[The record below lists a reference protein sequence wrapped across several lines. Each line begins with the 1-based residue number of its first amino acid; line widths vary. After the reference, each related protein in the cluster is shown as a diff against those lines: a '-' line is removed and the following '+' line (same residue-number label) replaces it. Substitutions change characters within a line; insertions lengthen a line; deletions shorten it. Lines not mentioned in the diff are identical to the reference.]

1 MPNPQETLATFTRN
15 FDHLDL
21 HTPGK
26 FNSSSR
32 TLIETPEQ
40 LKTFLLLLSKLKRS
54 TLRAPELSLDYE
66 ACKLAGDGD
75 IRVMQMRVRSMNHTF
90 IFDVKKLGGITMF
103 EAKNTKGL
111 SLREVLESNKH
122 IKLMWDCRQDQD
134 ALFGIFGIKLS
145 RIIDVQLLE
154 LGSGEAASNE
164 NLRSLSTAFRR
175 HGRAWMT
182 PTELSEFVRT
192 SAEAKEYFKKS
203 NYGIF
208 GYEDLPDLA
217 LEYSAGDVDMI
228 EKLYNYYSVRQT
240 RESWKLVLK
249 FSRQRLQNN
258 VSARKLVCRNELSA
272 FRNLPSGQIR
282 EYPRRLQVTAFVKR
296 SAPKPIEYIFDDW
309 GTVKPVPGT
318 ASRGTWSSWVTHLID
333 NSCTFQALNRLL
345 CRTRHEA
352 ETVKDGWGTCEDVY
366 VPSVDLDFGF
376 DIEETLAFAL
386 EWGWQR
392 SLDG

>member
-1 MPNPQETLATFTRN
+1 MADVPDMHKPIAMEICTKADPFYDDIDMELLHVEHATWETWELCAGREICVDSEVCIDSGHLATPIESGGMPNSQETLATFTRN

-40 LKTFLLLLSKLKRS
+40 LKTFLPLLSKLKLS

-75 IRVMQMRVRSMNHTF
+75 IRVMQMRVRSMNQTF
-90 IFDVKKLGGITMF
+90 VFDIKKLGGITMF

-134 ALFGIFGIKLS
+134 TLFGIFGIKLS

-154 LGSGEAASNE
+154 LGSGEAASDE
-164 NLRSLSTAFRR
+164 NLRRLSTAVRR

-182 PTELSEFVRT
+182 PTELSEFVRMN
-192 SAEAKEYFKKS
+192 AEAKEYFKKS

-208 GYEDLPDLA
+208 GYEDLPD
-217 LEYSAGDVDMI
+217 
-228 EKLYNYYSVRQT
+228 
-240 RESWKLVLK
+240 
-249 FSRQRLQNN
+249 
-258 VSARKLVCRNELSA
+258 
-272 FRNLPSGQIR
+272 
-282 EYPRRLQVTAFVKR
+282 
-296 SAPKPIEYIFDDW
+296 
-309 GTVKPVPGT
+309 
-318 ASRGTWSSWVTHLID
+318 
-333 NSCTFQALNRLL
+333 
-345 CRTRHEA
+345 
-352 ETVKDGWGTCEDVY
+352 
-366 VPSVDLDFGF
+366 
-376 DIEETLAFAL
+376 
-386 EWGWQR
+386 
-392 SLDG
+392 